1 MVSRG
6 GFGNEIEA
14 YGGGFFDRLSNQ
26 VSGMPRDT
34 YDYAELQDCRT
45 HLRLCAA
52 RIQEL
57 ESINVDLEARL
68 ENQAQEYHK
77 LESDAAESQALWRA
91 QYEKLENECE
101 LQSQTNAQLEQQNH
115 KLRDKLL
122 RTERELHGI
131 LQKKYDFMELA
142 RQEERDR
149 IRAEQALEADFSRAS
164 NQNRVQL
171 SRSAPRS
178 PAMQR
183 YNANITRNGEGLSST
198 TSGRRPPI
206 SLADS
211 RSRAARNEN
220 PHALAPSDVRRG
232 RVDFCHFFRIWRRHN
247 DDSGLC

>member
-1 MVSRG
+1 MMSTG

-14 YGGGFFDRLSNQ
+14 YGGFFDRISNT

-68 ENQAQEYHK
+68 EAQANEYIK
-77 LESDAAESQALWRA
+77 LETDTAESQARWKT
-91 QYEKLENECE
+91 QYEALENECE
-101 LQSQTNAQLEQQNH
+101 MWRQSNAQLELKNH
-115 KLRDKLL
+115 KLRDQLI

-149 IRAEQALEADFSRAS
+149 IRAEQAMAADNDQQPRGTP
-164 NQNRVQL
+164 
-171 SRSAPRS
+171 APRS
-178 PAMQR
+178 PAMQLYEASVLKHDER
-183 YNANITRNGEGLSST
+183 TML
-198 TSGRRPPI
+198 
-206 SLADS
+206 
-211 RSRAARNEN
+211 RAPSPAPSFARNHN
-220 PHALAPSDVRRG
+220 PHALEPADIRRG
-232 RVDFCHFFRIWRRHN
+232 RAILALCDFF
-247 DDSGLC
+247 GLSNRPNAEPGAAPY

>member
-1 MVSRG
+1 MMATG

-14 YGGGFFDRLSNQ
+14 YGGGFFDRLSNS

-68 ENQAQEYHK
+68 EAQANEYVR
-77 LESDAAESQALWRA
+77 LETDAAESQARWKA
-91 QYEKLENECE
+91 QYEALENECE
-101 LQSQTNAQLEQQNH
+101 MWRQSNAQLELKNH
-115 KLRDKLL
+115 KLRDQLL

-149 IRAEQALEADFSRAS
+149 IRAEQALAADHARDPARHLPPTAPLRAALHRTYGDP
-164 NQNRVQL
+164 NPNNRHNH
-171 SRSAPRS
+171 ATHP
-178 PAMQR
+178 
-183 YNANITRNGEGLSST
+183 
-198 TSGRRPPI
+198 GRRPP
-206 SLADS
+206 AVDGH
-211 RSRAARNEN
+211 ARNQN
-220 PHALAPSDVRRG
+220 PHGLTPADVRRN
-232 RVDFCHFFRIWRRHN
+232 RSICALADFFGFTTHRRG
-247 DDSGLC
+247 DDDDDNNL